1 MHDHLSR
8 ACLATLLFAQLGVA
22 QSGPPLID
30 WKTDLAAARAQAR
43 AQDKPLLAVFRCEA

>member
-1 MHDHLSR
+1 MTR
-8 ACLATLLFAQLGVA
+8 TCLVTLLLVPLGAA

-43 AQDKPLLAVFRCEA
+43 DQDKPLLAVFRCEA